1 MQKTAE
7 NVAHIFL
14 IDDHPAVRDGLKL
27 LFSGASY
34 LVCGEAETS
43 SETFERIGASGAELA
58 VLDLSLG
65 DESGFELI
73 TELCRLGIAVLVYSM
88 YEDADA
94 IEKSFSLG
102 ATGYVTKRE
111 KSAVLRLAVS
121 DVLAG
126 RRYVSPRAVQSLT
139 DRALSSPQVNQKYLP
154 SDRERQIL
162 SLLGRGESNADIAAA
177 LAISIRTV
185 ETHFVRIISKL
196 KLDGMKEL
204 RRYAI
209 QNKPRNGC

>member
-1 MQKTAE
+1 MRVE
-7 NVAHIFL
+7 NVVQIFL

-34 LVCGEAETS
+34 RVCGEAENS
-43 SETFERIGASGAELA
+43 VEAFERIGASGAELA

-65 DESGFELI
+65 DESGFDLI
-73 TELCRLGIAVLVYSM
+73 AGLCRLGIAVLVYSM
-88 YEDADA
+88 HEDAA
-94 IEKSFSLG
+94 TIEKSFRLG

-111 KSAVLRLAVS
+111 KSDVLRLAVA

-126 RRYVSPRAVQSLT
+126 KRYVSPRAAQSMT
-139 DRALSSPQVNQKYLP
+139 DRALSSSPVKQECLV
-154 SDRERQIL
+154 SERERQVVA
-162 SLLGRGESNADIAAA
+162 LLGRGESNADIAAA

-185 ETHFVRIISKL
+185 ETHFVRIIAKL

-209 QNKPRNGC
+209 QNKS